1 MPDPHEPTGKN
12 VQRKATDKLH
22 GFQSHHILL
31 CSLSVVLKPARNLC
45 TTNPAGRLI
54 ERSQYATAVE
64 KNARNLT
71 KQRELY
77 KERQQLIEHVFGT
90 IKRQWSFDHIL
101 RKGIRKNNGEMGL
114 IYFIYNFRRY
124 MNILSEKLAKKAG
137 KLTGFLL
144 LRTLITTTRVTMIS
158 KWENIYMPLTPRVGN
173 RRWNFGY
180 CTHAPAHPGN

>member
-31 CSLSVVLKPARNLC
+31 CSLSVKPARNLC

-90 IKRQWSFDHIL
+90 IKRQWGFDHIL
-101 RKGIRKNNGEMGL
+101 LKGIRKNNGEMGL

-180 CTHAPAHPGN
+180 CTHVPAHPGN